1 MDRPSSAGV
10 TPMSRQKSATQR
22 AIDSLIFTPTARSRS
37 KRKLV
42 PPASHVTTYDYVY
55 TLLRAKFDRMRRT
68 R

>member
-1 MDRPSSAGV
+1 
-10 TPMSRQKSATQR
+10 MSRQRVSATQR

-42 PPASHVTTYDYVY
+42 PPASQVTTYDYVY